1 MTKEKVDELLKEK
14 EKRSAELEILK
25 NKTDK
30 DIWEEDL
37 KVFEVEYK
45 KHMDEFFEYLDIDPK
60 SVEKTA
66 MKTINRKVT
75 ITKKSSTTPSVMTTP
90 QQSAVPARSEPTH
103 RVPRASPPL
112 TSRARGR
119 WKATR
124 PRARPLPTRRAPR
137 PR

>member
-1 MTKEKVDELLKEK
+1 MTKEKVEELVKEK

-45 KHMDEFFEYLDIDPK
+45 KHMDEFFEYMDIDPK

-66 MKTINRKVT
+66 MKTINRKVN
-75 ITKKSSTTPSVMTTP
+75 ITKKSSTTTSGMTTP
-90 QQSAVPARSEPTH
+90 QQSNVPSGAPSV
-103 RVPRASPPL
+103 VPSDDE
-112 TSRARGR
+112 
-119 WKATR
+119 
-124 PRARPLPTRRAPR
+124 
-137 PR
+137 

>member
-75 ITKKSSTTPSVMTTP
+75 ITKKSVAPSVISSAHQSNTT
-90 QQSAVPARSEPTH
+90 SVVPSDDE
-103 RVPRASPPL
+103 
-112 TSRARGR
+112 
-119 WKATR
+119 
-124 PRARPLPTRRAPR
+124 
-137 PR
+137 